1 MATPR
6 SNATVRGRLSSDA
19 IAAAGLRLARDRDLH
34 GLTVKR
40 IADVLGVTPMAL
52 YRYFP
57 SKADLMAAILDAFI
71 REAGVTDH
79 DVDLE
84 DWRAWLSASFGAM
97 RAALVDA
104 PSVLSL
110 LVAEKQFGWA
120 ALEVTDRVLGVLR
133 DAGLDEGEAA
143 EAFALL
149 LGHTLGSAALESAFR
164 SNASGLDEE
173 PAERQRQIEARF
185 AGLSRKQLPHVV
197 AAAPQLARLALR
209 YPFEAGLERI
219 LVSLDPATA
228 RST

>member
-1 MATPR
+1 MAAPR

-19 IAAAGLRLARDRDLH
+19 IAAAGLRLARDRDLR
-34 GLTVKR
+34 GLTVKG
-40 IADVLGVTPMAL
+40 IADALGVTPMAL

-57 SKADLMAAILDAFI
+57 GKAELMAAILDAFI
-71 REAGVTDH
+71 READVTGH

-110 LVAEKQFGWA
+110 LLAENRFGWA

-173 PAERQRQIEARF
+173 PAERRRQIEARF
-185 AGLSRKQLPHVV
+185 GGLSRKQLPHVV